1 MRFTTLLFCM
11 AVAFAAA
18 AQDYPA
24 KPVKM
29 LVPYAPGGATDIIAR
44 IVAQR
49 LTESLKESFI
59 VENRPGANGNIA
71 LEATAKAAADGY
83 TLLVGNVSTNAINEN
98 IYADQ
103 LSIRP
108 TRDLVGITK
117 LVEIPHLVVA
127 NASVPAKNIAE
138 LIALAKKSPGK
149 INYAS
154 VGMGSYPHLDME
166 RLERAAGIELTH
178 VPYKGGAG
186 QAIPAMIAGEVQVAF
201 FNMASLLPHIKSGR
215 LKPLAAV
222 PAQRLPEL
230 PDVPTLAEQGFPG
243 IGTNAWQ
250 GLFAPAAT
258 PRPVIDKLYAAVARA
273 LGQEKDALAT
283 KMLTVAV
290 SPSPDAFNALVRR
303 ETQAWGDFV
312 REARI
317 KIE

>member
-117 LVEIPHLVVA
+117 LVEIPHIVVA
-127 NASVPAKNIAE
+127 NASFPANNIAE
-138 LIALAKKSPGK
+138 LVALAKKSPGK

-166 RLERAAGIELTH
+166 RLERAAGIALTH

-230 PDVPTLAEQGFPG
+230 PDVPTLAEQGYPG

-258 PRPVIDKLYAAVARA
+258 PRPVIDKLFAAVARA

-312 REARI
+312 REAKI

>member
-154 VGMGSYPHLDME
+154 ITIICHDGITCRVIRGDVGKNHIAGRLDVKTDEIESTNVSADHPAAAARQRHAALERGRHVCGQDRLRHRDRSHVGGDRGRHRSSCARECRSLTCPGRCGMPCSRRIPRTLFIQLQLEKPICATRWHRPILVSWHLDYL
-166 RLERAAGIELTH
+166 RNFH
-178 VPYKGGAG
+178 DGA
-186 QAIPAMIAGEVQVAF
+186 
-201 FNMASLLPHIKSGR
+201 N
-215 LKPLAAV
+215 
-222 PAQRLPEL
+222 
-230 PDVPTLAEQGFPG
+230 
-243 IGTNAWQ
+243 
-250 GLFAPAAT
+250 
-258 PRPVIDKLYAAVARA
+258 
-273 LGQEKDALAT
+273 
-283 KMLTVAV
+283 
-290 SPSPDAFNALVRR
+290 
-303 ETQAWGDFV
+303 
-312 REARI
+312 
-317 KIE
+317 